1 MDSRRSMKKR
11 LYIDMDGVLCDYK
24 TSHNRDLEMN
34 PHQPYPQ
41 SQFGFFLNLDPIVDS
56 IESLNFLKDH
66 FDVWILTRPS
76 VHNLSCYTEKAQW
89 IRKYLGFEMQSKT
102 IMCIDKSLL
111 KGHFLVD
118 DQVEHGQSEF
128 EGKHIHFGSND
139 FTTWNKVVQYLVDN
153 KDFIKVSAN
162 KEFFCGC

>member
-1 MDSRRSMKKR
+1 MKKR

-24 TSHNRDLEMN
+24 KSHNIELDKN

-41 SQFGFFLNLDPIVDS
+41 SQFGFFLNLEPINDA
-56 IESLNFLKDH
+56 IDSLNLLKEH

-89 IRKYLGFEMQSKT
+89 IRKYLGFEMQTKT
-102 IMCIDKSLL
+102 IMCVDKSLL

-118 DQVEHGQSEF
+118 DQVEHGQSDF
-128 EGKHIHFGSND
+128 EGKHIHFDSID
-139 FTTWNKVVQYLVDN
+139 FPTWKSVVEYLLSE
-153 KDFIKVSAN
+153 KDFIKVAKN
-162 KEFFCGC
+162 NLELYGGC